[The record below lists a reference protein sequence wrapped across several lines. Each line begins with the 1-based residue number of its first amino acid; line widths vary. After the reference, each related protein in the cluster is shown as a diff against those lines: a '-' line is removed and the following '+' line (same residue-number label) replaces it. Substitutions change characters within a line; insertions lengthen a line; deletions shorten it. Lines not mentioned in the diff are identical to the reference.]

1 MFSLGLHRDNLLN
14 LADEVGSPF
23 FFYDLD
29 ALENKLI
36 SLKKL
41 PVKLWY
47 AVKANP
53 LSSIIDSI
61 AKQNISFDVASSGE
75 LDQVLKQGV
84 DPKNILNTGPAK
96 SYKQICYFIEKGV
109 RIFVLESIQQYKD
122 LLKATKRYNVQVTS
136 LLRVQINWDR
146 SDEKNVLGGD
156 SVTPFGLAPEDWVN
170 FFTENSIENDYVD
183 VVGLHCFQW
192 GNITDVEKLAHLW
205 EVITETLVTLADQI
219 LMNLK
224 IIDLGGGLGIPYYNQ
239 TNEMKVEDVAE
250 ALNQLKMKYP
260 QVDFWLELGR
270 YAVGECGA
278 YVTQVIDRKKVYDKK
293 LLILE
298 GGSQHLS
305 RPFITNQ
312 AFPVKNISKTNQE
325 VHTVMELHGPLCTS
339 IDHLGSIALP
349 ESTAPGNYL
358 AFTQTGAY
366 GFTES
371 MPFFLCHTLPAEI
384 TYTNGKVQVVREAKQ
399 ASQWL
404 V

>member
-1 MFSLGLHRDNLLN
+1 MFSLGLHRDCLLN

-36 SLKKL
+36 SLRKL
-41 PVKLWY
+41 TVKLWY

-53 LSSIIDSI
+53 LSSIIQSV
-61 AKQNISFDVASSGE
+61 AKQGISFDVASCGE

-84 DPKNILNTGPAK
+84 DPKNILNTGSAK

-109 RIFVLESIQQYKD
+109 RTFVLESVQQYQD
-122 LLKATKRYNVQVTS
+122 LLKAAKNYDVQVTS
-136 LLRVQINWDR
+136 LLRVQISWDN
-146 SDEKNVLGGD
+146 SGEKNVLGGD
-156 SVTPFGLAPEDWVN
+156 SVTPFGLAPEEWVN
-170 FFTENSIENDYVD
+170 FFTENSIKNEYVD
-183 VVGLHCFQW
+183 VIGLHCFQW
-192 GNITDVEKLAHLW
+192 GNITDIEKLVHLW
-205 EVITETLVTLADQI
+205 EVITENLVVLANQI
-219 LMNLK
+219 SMDLRV
-224 IIDLGGGLGIPYYNQ
+224 IDLGGGLGIPYYNQ
-239 TNEMKVEDVAE
+239 ANELKVEDVAE
-250 ALNQLKMKYP
+250 ALNNLKLKYP
-260 QVDFWLELGR
+260 LVDFWLELGR

-278 YVTQVIDRKKVYDKK
+278 YVTKVIDRKKVYDKD
-293 LLILE
+293 LLVLE
-298 GGSQHLS
+298 GGSQHLG

-312 AFPVKNISKTNQE
+312 AFPVKNISRANQE
-325 VHTVMELHGPLCTS
+325 NHTIMEVHGPLCTS
-339 IDHLGSIALP
+339 IDHLGRVDLADST
-349 ESTAPGNYL
+349 ESGDYL

-384 TYTNGKVQVVREAKQ
+384 IYIKGQVQVVREAKQ

>member
-1 MFSLGLHRDNLLN
+1 MFSLGLHRDKLLN
-14 LADEVGSPF
+14 LAEEIDNSF

-36 SLKKL
+36 NLKEL

-53 LSSIIDSI
+53 LSSIIDSV
-61 AKQNISFDVASSGE
+61 AKQDISFDVASCGE

-109 RIFVLESIQQYKD
+109 RTFVLESIQQYQD
-122 LLKATKRYNVQVTS
+122 LLKATKNYNVQVTS
-136 LLRVQINWDR
+136 LLRVQINWEN

-156 SVTPFGLAPEDWVN
+156 SVTPFGLAPEDWVS
-170 FFTENSIENDYVD
+170 FFTRNSIENEYVD
-183 VVGLHCFQW
+183 VIGLHCFQW
-192 GNITDVEKLAHLW
+192 GNITDVEKLMYLW
-205 EVITETLVTLADQI
+205 GVISETLVELANQI
-219 LMNLK
+219 SMDLK
-224 IIDLGGGLGIPYYNQ
+224 VIDLGGGLGIPYYNQ
-239 TNEMKVEDVAE
+239 ANELKVEDVAV
-250 ALNQLKMKYP
+250 ALNNLKLKYP

-270 YAVGECGA
+270 YAVGECGV
-278 YVTQVIDRKKVYDKK
+278 YITQVIDRKKVYGKD
-293 LLILE
+293 LLVLE
-298 GGSQHLS
+298 GGSQHLG

-312 AFPVKNISKTNQE
+312 AFPVTNISKINQQDHI
-325 VHTVMELHGPLCTS
+325 VVELHGPLCTS
-339 IDHLGSIALP
+339 IDHLGSVHLP
-349 ESTAPGNYL
+349 EITASGDHL
-358 AFTQTGAY
+358 AFTQAGAY

-384 TYTNGKVQVVREAKQ
+384 IYKKGQAQVVRQIKQ

>member
-1 MFSLGLHRDNLLN
+1 MFPLGLHRDNLLN
-14 LADEVGSPF
+14 LAKDIGSPF

-29 ALENKLI
+29 ALDNKLV

-53 LSSIIDSI
+53 LSSIIQSV
-61 AKQNISFDVASSGE
+61 AKQDISFDVASSGE

-109 RIFVLESIQQYKD
+109 RTFVLESIQQYLD
-122 LLKATKRYNVQVTS
+122 LLKATKSYNVQVRS
-136 LLRVQINWDR
+136 LLRVQINWDN

-156 SVTPFGLAPEDWVN
+156 SITPFGLAPEDWVN
-170 FFTENSIENDYVD
+170 FFKENPIENEYVD
-183 VVGLHCFQW
+183 VIGLHCFQW
-192 GNITDVEKLAHLW
+192 GNITDVEKLMYLW
-205 EVITETLVTLADQI
+205 GVITETLVALAKQI
-219 LMNLK
+219 SMDLK
-224 IIDLGGGLGIPYYNQ
+224 IIDLGGGLGVPYYNQ
-239 TNEMKVEDVAE
+239 TNQLNVEDVSE
-250 ALNQLKMKYP
+250 ALNNLKLKYP

-270 YAVGECGA
+270 YAVGECGV
-278 YVTQVIDRKKVYDKK
+278 YVTPIIDRKKVYDKQ
-293 LLILE
+293 LLVLE
-298 GGSQHLS
+298 GGSQHIS

-312 AFPVKNISKTNQE
+312 AFPVKNISKINQE
-325 VHTVMELHGPLCTS
+325 DQTVMELHGPLCTS
-339 IDHLGSIALP
+339 IDYLGSIALP
-349 ESTAPGNYL
+349 DNTAPGDYL
-358 AFTQTGAY
+358 VFTQTGAY

-384 TYTNGKVQVVREAKQ
+384 IYTKNKIQIIREAKQ